1 MNYNYFFQRVLW
13 SDLNLHSHSKITFSN
28 DYYLSLLPLGS
39 TGLYNPLPN
48 YFPQCIL
55 KPLIPR
61 WKKGIPFS
69 ENAQLDQVSLLQ
81 ILDIYHVNTCWIH
94 KSSMQPIFDYRTL
107 LFSPPQQARIAQNT
121 LCKHF
126 TKASLNS
133 ISRSSVSLSHCKKA
147 VFFKPLEQ
155 KQMERMMKG
164 RQRAKTYSIHT
175 EQDLLATHL
184 QNRV

>member
-1 MNYNYFFQRVLW
+1 
-13 SDLNLHSHSKITFSN
+13 
-28 DYYLSLLPLGS
+28 
-39 TGLYNPLPN
+39 
-48 YFPQCIL
+48 
-55 KPLIPR
+55 
-61 WKKGIPFS
+61 
-69 ENAQLDQVSLLQ
+69 
-81 ILDIYHVNTCWIH
+81 
-94 KSSMQPIFDYRTL
+94 MQPIFDYRTL

-184 QNRV
+184 QNRVQTNQFQNPLSLIQVIPHPPRTMHLIPTTIFNTHIQKITKINGIIIKG